1 LEKRALH
8 KNKLNLILVNLLII
22 FLFCLNSCAIRAEQK
37 SLTSQFNTID
47 ALINQ
52 GQTGDAIKLLRKTE
66 KKVYDSWSYIGI
78 YKRYKKMG
86 QEDLC
91 LKLLIKAVKQN
102 SENPELNAV
111 YTKFLINQNKID
123 EALQVAKKLEGSKY
137 GSLYSEALLKS
148 VADKRA
154 GAEDNL
160 EYYSSSDFFNVFYE
174 AYLGSKNPVWLK
186 NTALIDLKKG
196 LYSNAAGL
204 APDAYSN
211 ADDAYFWALIFYDA
225 AKFYNAIDAVN
236 LSINYLNDFSG
247 LSQTKTSPVKLNSL
261 LSDSYMAVS
270 DMQSAEAA
278 RQKVISN
285 IDNITTRTSDAAL
298 LPVIFVNSAIYAK
311 NTENPDYCADL
322 LFYAVNAW
330 PDYVPGIILYS
341 DFAYESSL
349 ERKEDSEV
357 LALRKAGILSTE
369 MEKYD
374 NRRKIPLSDALY
386 RLDQGIEATKDP
398 YLYIQK
404 LDLKNKTDNTRTEK
418 DKIRDMW
425 QLLEDT
431 YTEDE
436 KYKTLLTQYVITY
449 LLNIKQDEEAFTLF
463 CKYMNEHYPIDA
475 KKDFWE
481 ENILYMKNV
490 DLGMLELAAL
500 FALKDKRINE
510 AIRFYEY
517 LVYESS
523 GILEEGEI
531 SIYATTSAC
540 MNLADIYFS
549 YGSRDKALKLYGKV
563 AGREN
568 KNKIRSDIYY
578 RIANIYV
585 AADDKK
591 NALRSTDYAILL
603 YPQNARASLLKEK
616 LSD

>member
-1 LEKRALH
+1 MH

-52 GQTGDAIKLLRKTE
+52 GQTGDAIKLLRKIE

-91 LKLLIKAVKQN
+91 LKLLKKAVKQN

-111 YTKFLINQNKID
+111 YTKFLINQNKIE

-160 EYYSSSDFFNVFYE
+160 EYYSSSEFFNVFYE

-204 APDAYSN
+204 APEAFSN

-247 LSQTKTSPVKLNSL
+247 LSQTKASPVKLNSL

-285 IDNITTRTSDAAL
+285 IDNITTRTSDTAL

-386 RLDQGIEATKDP
+386 RLDQGIEVTKDP

-463 CKYMNEHYPIDA
+463 CKYMNEHYHIDA

-510 AIRFYEY
+510 AIRLYEY

-591 NALRSTDYAILL
+591 NALRSVDYAILL